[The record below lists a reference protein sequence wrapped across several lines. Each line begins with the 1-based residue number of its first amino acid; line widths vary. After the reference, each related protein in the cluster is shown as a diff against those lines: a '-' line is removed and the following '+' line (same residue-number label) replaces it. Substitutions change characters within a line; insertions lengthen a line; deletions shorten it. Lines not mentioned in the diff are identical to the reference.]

1 MSEELAQAQIAAQ
14 QRVRE
19 RASEAVARAWTSLP
33 SYDEDDVPAFLAV
46 AVPAVIAAQRV
57 AASLTNA
64 FLARSVGR
72 QPLQLDLARLI
83 GPAIRNGTMPADVY
97 RRPFV
102 TTWTAL
108 KEGVAYEDAVA
119 RGRHRATSAA
129 AMDVQLTMRQ
139 TLVNVGERD
148 ELILGYR
155 RVPDP
160 GACDFCRLIA
170 GRRYTVDQLM
180 PVHNHCGCGVD
191 VITVANRGDFTGKPE
206 NDLSVTRDGV
216 TAAVEEHG
224 ELGPLLVNG
233 DDHFTRL

>member
-1 MSEELAQAQIAAQ
+1 MSEELTQAQIAAQ

-19 RASEAVARAWTSLP
+19 RASQAVARAWTSLQ
-33 SYDEDDVPAFLAV
+33 SYDEDDVPVFLAV
-46 AVPAVIAAQRV
+46 AVPAVIAAQRL

-72 QPLQLDLARLI
+72 QPLPLDLARLI
-83 GPAIRNGTMPADVY
+83 GPAIRNGATPAEVY

-108 KEGVAYEDAVA
+108 GNGTQYEDAVA
-119 RGRHRATSAA
+119 EGLHRATSTAE
-129 AMDVQLTMRQ
+129 MDVQLTMRQ
-139 TLVNVGERD
+139 TLVDVGQRD
-148 ELILGYR
+148 ELILGYQ

-170 GRRYTVDQLM
+170 GQRYTIEQLI

-191 VITVANRGDFTGKPE
+191 VITAANRGDFTGNPE